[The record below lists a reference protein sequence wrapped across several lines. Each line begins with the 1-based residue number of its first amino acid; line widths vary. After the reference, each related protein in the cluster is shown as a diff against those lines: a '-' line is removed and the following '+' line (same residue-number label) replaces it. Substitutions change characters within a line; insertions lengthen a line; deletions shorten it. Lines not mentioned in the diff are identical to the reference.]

1 VRRFASRRPSEP
13 LIQKLHKATGA
24 DIVEIQKDRI
34 GVAVLN
40 IGTPKTT
47 ETKDVRDYLRVFLG
61 DFRVLD
67 LVCPVMPNL
76 AKRII
81 LEIILLTR
89 PKQSGKSYAEIWDE
103 ERGSPLL
110 YETEDLV
117 KALQGE
123 LGSGYSVKIGMRYS
137 DPFIDDVMKDFAK
150 EGISKVVLVPNFPQ
164 SASSS
169 TGSAL
174 QAAFEAAAK
183 LYVVPTLSVVP
194 PFYADPGFIDA
205 WANQIRPHLGEG
217 DSRVDHLVL
226 SFHGLPERHVEACD
240 PTQLHCNKKRPD
252 GSDCC
257 AEMVA
262 ANRECYRAQCYET
275 GRRIAAKL
283 GLPAS
288 DWEVAFQSR
297 LTLRGRI
304 KWVEPY
310 TDVRC
315 CELAKAGKKR
325 VAICAPSF
333 AIDCLETIHELG
345 VEVREEFEEAGGEEL
360 TFIPCINANPEW
372 VTALAGLVRKASPQ
386 QDVPVTAG
394 GFSPMLAVENGH
406 HGLEAAIG
414 KVNGS
419 RINGT
424 YAAVNGENGSRI
436 NGENGSR
443 INGESAA
450 AVPTSD
456 LEIEDM
462 QEKKMQSMG

>member
-1 VRRFASRRPSEP
+1 MLGVGRRCAARSLYARALGPVLHRSNVRRFASKRPPEP
-13 LIQKLHKATGA
+13 LIQKLHKASGA
-24 DIVEIQKDRI
+24 DITEISRDRI

-103 ERGSPLL
+103 ERGSPLF
-110 YETEDLV
+110 YKTEDLCS
-117 KALQGE
+117 ALQKE
-123 LGSGYSVKIGMRYS
+123 LGDDFLVKIGMRYS
-137 DPFIDDVMKDFAK
+137 APFIDDVMKDFAK
-150 EGISKVVLVPNFPQ
+150 QGVSKVVLVPNFPQ
-164 SASSS
+164 AASSS

-194 PFYADPGFIDA
+194 PFYADPAFIDA
-205 WANQIRPHLGEG
+205 WADQIRPHLGEG

-226 SFHGLPERHVEACD
+226 SFHGLPERHCTACD
-240 PTQLHCNKKRPD
+240 PTGMHCDKKRPD

-262 ANRECYRAQCYET
+262 ANRECYRAQSYET
-275 GRRIAAKL
+275 ARRIAAKL
-283 GLPAS
+283 DLP
-288 DWEVAFQSR
+288 DDCWEVAFQSR

-310 TDVRC
+310 TDVRMV
-315 CELAKAGKKR
+315 ELAKSGKTR
-325 VAICAPSF
+325 VAITAPSF

-360 TFIPCINANPEW
+360 TFIPCINANPTW
-372 VTALAGLVRKASPQ
+372 VTALAGLVRKATPQ
-386 QDVPVTAG
+386 QEVPLSAG
-394 GFSPMLAVENGH
+394 GLSPMVA
-406 HGLEAAIG
+406 GLEAAVG
-414 KVNGS
+414 KVNGATV
-419 RINGT
+419 NGT
-424 YAAVNGENGSRI
+424 EYATPIS
-436 NGENGSR
+436 
-443 INGESAA
+443 
-450 AVPTSD
+450 TT
-456 LEIEDM
+456 LEITDM
-462 QEKKMQSMG
+462 QEKKMQGMV

>member
-1 VRRFASRRPSEP
+1 
-13 LIQKLHKATGA
+13 LHKASGA
-24 DIVEIQKDRI
+24 DIVEISRDRI

-81 LEIILLTR
+81 LEIILATR

-103 ERGSPLL
+103 ERGSLSARLAPRSGSPLFYL
-110 YETEDLV
+110 TEDLCSS
-117 KALQGE
+117 LQEE
-123 LGSGYSVKIGMRYS
+123 LGNDFVVKIGMRYS
-137 DPFIDDVMKDFAK
+137 APFIDDVMKEFAK
-150 EGISKVVLVPNFPQ
+150 EGISKVVLLPNFPQ
-164 SASSS
+164 AASSS

-183 LYVVPTLSVVP
+183 MYVVPSLSVVP

-205 WANQIRPHLGEG
+205 WAEQIRPHLGEG
-217 DSRVDHLVL
+217 DSRVDHLIM
-226 SFHGLPERHVEACD
+226 SFHGLPERHVTACD
-240 PTQLHCNKKRPD
+240 PTGLHCNRPRPD

-262 ANRECYRAQCYET
+262 ANRECYRAQSFET
-275 GRRIAAKL
+275 ARRIAAKL
-283 GLPAS
+283 NLADD

-310 TDVRC
+310 TDVRL
-315 CELAKAGKKR
+315 CELAASGKKR

-345 VEVREEFEEAGGEEL
+345 VECREEFEEAGGEEL
-360 TFIPCINANPEW
+360 TFIPCINANADW
-372 VTALAGLVRKASPQ
+372 VEALAGLVRKSAPQ
-386 QDVPVTAG
+386 QDVPLTAG
-394 GFSPMLAVENGH
+394 GKTPMLEY
-406 HGLEAAIG
+406 GLEAAVG
-414 KVNGS
+414 QVNGS
-419 RINGT
+419 TVNGMTVNGT
-424 YAAVNGENGSRI
+424 TVNGTTVNGTTV
-436 NGENGSR
+436 NGTTVNGTAERDAPISTT
-443 INGESAA
+443 E
-450 AVPTSD
+450 
-456 LEIEDM
+456 LEITDA
-462 QEKKMQSMG
+462 QQKKIQGMG

>member
-1 VRRFASRRPSEP
+1 
-13 LIQKLHKATGA
+13 
-24 DIVEIQKDRI
+24 
-34 GVAVLN
+34 LN

-47 ETKDVRDYLRVFLG
+47 ETKDVRNYLRVFLG

-110 YETEDLV
+110 YLTEDLCS
-117 KALQGE
+117 ALQDE
-123 LGSGYSVKIGMRYS
+123 LGNDFLVKVGMRYS
-137 DPFIDDVMKDFAK
+137 EPFIDDVMKDFVK
-150 EGISKVVLVPNFPQ
+150 RGISKVVLVPNFPQ
-164 SASSS
+164 AASSS

-183 LYVVPTLSVVP
+183 MYVVPSLSVVP

-205 WANQIRPHLGEG
+205 WADQIRQYLGEG
-217 DSRVDHLVL
+217 ESRVEHLVL
-226 SFHGLPERHVEACD
+226 SFHGLPERHCTACD
-240 PTQLHCNKKRPD
+240 PTGLHCNKKRPD

-262 ANRECYRAQCYET
+262 ANRECYRAQSYET
-275 GRRIAAKL
+275 ARRIAAKL
-283 GLPAS
+283 NLP
-288 DWEVAFQSR
+288 DDFWEVAFQSR

-310 TDVRC
+310 TDVRLT
-315 CELAKAGKKR
+315 ELAKSGKKR

-345 VEVREEFEEAGGEEL
+345 VEVREEFEEAGGEDL
-360 TFIPCINANPEW
+360 VFIPCINANAEW
-372 VTALAGLVRKASPQ
+372 VSALSSLVRRAVPR
-386 QDVPVTAG
+386 QDVPLTAG
-394 GFSPMLAVENGH
+394 GSAAMFGELEDAVGQVS
-406 HGLEAAIG
+406 GSKV
-414 KVNGS
+414 KVNG
-419 RINGT
+419 T
-424 YAAVNGENGSRI
+424 AVNGTAVNGTAEYAL
-436 NGENGSR
+436 NGAKEYVLNGTK
-443 INGESAA
+443 EKAA
-450 AVPTSD
+450 ANGTAEPRNGTPEISEAE
-456 LEIEDM
+456 LEIEEM
-462 QEKKMQSMG
+462 QEKKIQSMA